1 MTALVRIRVSCGAIV
16 CDGDFQEGAGVREG
30 EMFRIRLLLL
40 LLLLLVLSCRARC
53 LSRIIDDAAARRA
66 PNATCHA
73 SAIS

>member
-1 MTALVRIRVSCGAIV
+1 
-16 CDGDFQEGAGVREG
+16 
-30 EMFRIRLLLL
+30 MFRIRLLLLL